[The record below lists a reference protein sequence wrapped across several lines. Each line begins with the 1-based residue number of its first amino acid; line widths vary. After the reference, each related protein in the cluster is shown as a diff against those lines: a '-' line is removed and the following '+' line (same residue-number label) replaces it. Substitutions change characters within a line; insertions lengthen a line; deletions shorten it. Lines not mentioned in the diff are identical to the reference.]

1 MDIAL
6 FANQRQTIIKIL
18 LLYLGSCAIFLCVGF
33 YYLNEKMTQNI
44 LFSQMSSLRDISMDM
59 LEIIRKNHQNVAK
72 SLDEIKSIAPLP
84 FAIYDRN
91 DEMLFSN
98 LSKNPSPEE
107 LKDGF
112 YKFENNIVVN
122 PMMIPHRAKY
132 YEHKR
137 KNLYKIF
144 LQDES
149 VEKSIFV
156 MRLKLASVF
165 LLIFVLMG
173 IVASILVKLFL
184 KPLNEYINA
193 LDIFIKDST
202 HEINTPLSV
211 ILMSVETLDGK
222 QMPPQE
228 QKKLQRIRLASLQ
241 LNSIYNALVAY
252 NFPQYNKKQH
262 LSLDS
267 ILKERL
273 EFFTPFFIQK
283 KIELKLDINESQI
296 YAQKGQF
303 ITIFDNLL
311 SNAIKYNLKNGY
323 IQIVLKQNYFS
334 IKNSGKGI
342 ESKNI
347 NKIFDRYARF
357 SKDTGG
363 FGIGLSL
370 VKRICDEYKINISI
384 NNLENESE
392 FILRW

>member
-1 MDIAL
+1 
-6 FANQRQTIIKIL
+6 
-18 LLYLGSCAIFLCVGF
+18 
-33 YYLNEKMTQNI
+33 MTQNI

-59 LEIIRKNHQNVAK
+59 LEILRKNHHNIAQ
-72 SLDEIKSIAPLP
+72 SLDEIKSITPLP
-84 FAIYDRN
+84 FAIYDKN
-91 DEMLFSN
+91 NEILFSN

-107 LKDGF
+107 FKEGF
-112 YKFENNIVVN
+112 YKFKNNIVAN
-122 PMMIPHRAKY
+122 PMMIPHRIKY

-137 KNLYKIF
+137 KNSYKIF

-149 VEKSIFV
+149 MEKSILV

-165 LLIFVLMG
+165 LLIFVFMG
-173 IVASILVKLFL
+173 VVASILVKLFL

-222 QMPPQE
+222 QMPTQE

-241 LNSIYNALVAY
+241 LNSIYNTLVAY

-262 LSLDS
+262 LALDS

-273 EFFTPFFIQK
+273 EFFTPFFTQK
-283 KIELKLDINESQI
+283 KLELRLDINESHF
-296 YAQKGQF
+296 YSQKEQF

-323 IQIVLKQNYFS
+323 IQITLKQNYFS